1 MDRTYFTMKKG
12 EEQEIYFSADPKES
26 GQLYDFGTN
35 RFGRNTNVTY
45 IYEKKGDPA
54 PIGIKITA
62 RFAGTEVIHMRADII
77 GNEKDSPVILRN
89 QAKVIRIHVTEDGS
103 APVSE
108 IKLTTDSA
116 SIKKG
121 DSVHASLQ
129 LNAPEGAKLTY
140 VEFLDTH
147 NVGGVMSV
155 DLDGRTLEE
164 TTAGCSITGMAAGN
178 DELAALATVELP
190 DGTEEK
196 IASNVVPL
204 EVTDSTP
211 DPSAEETTV
220 ELRTVSGLPVDEWAF
235 ISAQLGV
242 HAYSAR
248 IVKTKWTS
256 SDPKIIHVYS
266 DEVNRD
272 YISITG
278 VALGKATISA
288 EITIVTSSQI
298 FTKKASSEVEVQPDF
313 EIKFLSSVDVVTGSA
328 IQADG
333 WEEQDRGK
341 LAFKLINDRGELHF
355 TPCYGLKEQL
365 IFDSCT
371 INTQEQIDG
380 LRIVEL
386 ADGTGYGFVIQDADI
401 TNPTFQIPI
410 RVKTYVSLSVDEYK
424 YYNAVLTVNV
434 AEWADRKLYAD
445 CKAEDIQ
452 RADP

>member
-1 MDRTYFTMKKG
+1 M
-12 EEQEIYFSADPKES
+12 
-26 GQLYDFGTN
+26 
-35 RFGRNTNVTY
+35 
-45 IYEKKGDPA
+45 
-54 PIGIKITA
+54 
-62 RFAGTEVIHMRADII
+62 
-77 GNEKDSPVILRN
+77 
-89 QAKVIRIHVTEDGS
+89 
-103 APVSE
+103 
-108 IKLTTDSA
+108 
-116 SIKKG
+116 
-121 DSVHASLQ
+121 HASLQ
-129 LNAPEGAKLTY
+129 LNAPEGAKLTH
-140 VEFLDTH
+140 VQFLDTH
-147 NVGGVMSV
+147 NVGGVMYV
-155 DLDGRTLEE
+155 DSDGRTLEE

-278 VALGKATISA
+278 VALGKATITA

-313 EIKFLSSVDVVTGSA
+313 KIKFLSSVDVVTGSA
-328 IQADG
+328 IQAEG

-355 TPCYGLKEQL
+355 TPCYGLRQEL

-410 RVKTYVSLSVDEYK
+410 RVKTFVSLSVDEYK

>member
-1 MDRTYFTMKKG
+1 M
-12 EEQEIYFSADPKES
+12 
-26 GQLYDFGTN
+26 
-35 RFGRNTNVTY
+35 
-45 IYEKKGDPA
+45 
-54 PIGIKITA
+54 
-62 RFAGTEVIHMRADII
+62 
-77 GNEKDSPVILRN
+77 
-89 QAKVIRIHVTEDGS
+89 
-103 APVSE
+103 
-108 IKLTTDSA
+108 
-116 SIKKG
+116 
-121 DSVHASLQ
+121 
-129 LNAPEGAKLTY
+129 
-140 VEFLDTH
+140 
-147 NVGGVMSV
+147 
-155 DLDGRTLEE
+155 
-164 TTAGCSITGMAAGN
+164 
-178 DELAALATVELP
+178 
-190 DGTEEK
+190 
-196 IASNVVPL
+196 
-204 EVTDSTP
+204 
-211 DPSAEETTV
+211 
-220 ELRTVSGLPVDEWAF
+220 
-235 ISAQLGV
+235 
-242 HAYSAR
+242 
-248 IVKTKWTS
+248 
-256 SDPKIIHVYS
+256 
-266 DEVNRD
+266 
-272 YISITG
+272 
-278 VALGKATISA
+278 
-288 EITIVTSSQI
+288 
-298 FTKKASSEVEVQPDF
+298 QPDF